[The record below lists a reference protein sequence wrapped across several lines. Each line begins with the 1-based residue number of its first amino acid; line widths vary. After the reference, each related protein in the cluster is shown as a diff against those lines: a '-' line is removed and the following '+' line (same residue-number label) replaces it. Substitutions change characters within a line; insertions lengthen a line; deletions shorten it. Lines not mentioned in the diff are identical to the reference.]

1 MTNLIG
7 YSYFLTVLCV
17 SWNYNLK
24 KIHLHLHGTLHLE
37 YQDGG
42 DDFQVLDMRDA
53 DSFTSAIKTENRITL
68 PKVDL
73 GNSKDYIDI
82 KRGKIAKTNIKGK
95 S

>member
-1 MTNLIG
+1 M
-7 YSYFLTVLCV
+7 

-24 KIHLHLHGTLHLE
+24 KIHLLSQGTLDLE

-53 DSFTSAIKTENRITL
+53 GSFIAIKTENRITL

>member
-24 KIHLHLHGTLHLE
+24 KIH
-37 YQDGG
+37 Y
-42 DDFQVLDMRDA
+42 MRDA
-53 DSFTSAIKTENRITL
+53 DSFTTAIKTENRITL

-73 GNSKDYIDI
+73 DNSKDYTDI
-82 KRGKIAKTNIKGK
+82 KRGKITKTNIKGK

>member
-1 MTNLIG
+1 M
-7 YSYFLTVLCV
+7 TVLCV

-24 KIHLHLHGTLHLE
+24 KIHLHLHGTQHLE

-73 GNSKDYIDI
+73 DHSKDYIDI
-82 KRGKIAKTNIKGK
+82 KRQNCKNKYKRQILDQPGSK
-95 S
+95 SI